1 MTASA
6 YDSNPYM
13 TLGSLA
19 DVVRAEL
26 RAPHPDQNFLVR
38 MVAQAI
44 SDYRALTTES
54 DRGRFLARPISTGDR
69 RWDAMLAAVA
79 EREARRSAY
88 PIPEWVY
95 DSAYVLSP
103 WWFLSPTDS
112 LRAYSLQHSAP
123 EFAVRN
129 IFIDAA
135 SLESV

>member
-1 MTASA
+1 
-6 YDSNPYM
+6 M

-19 DVVRAEL
+19 EVIRSELAEL
-26 RAPHPDQNFLVR
+26 RPDQNFLLR

-44 SDYRALTTES
+44 NDFRALRTPQ
-54 DRGRFLARPISTGDR
+54 DRDQFLYRPESTGDR

-79 EREARRSAY
+79 EREARRSGHA
-88 PIPEWVY
+88 IPEWVY
-95 DSAYVLSP
+95 DNAFVLSP
-103 WWFLSPTDS
+103 WWFLSPTES

-123 EFAVRN
+123 EFAIRN

>member
-1 MTASA
+1 
-6 YDSNPYM
+6 M

-26 RAPHPDQNFLVR
+26 RTTRPDQNFLLR

-44 SDYRALTTES
+44 SDYRVLTTGN
-54 DRGRFLARPISTGDR
+54 DWDRFLARPTTTGDR

-79 EREARRSAY
+79 EHEARRSMH
-88 PIPEWVY
+88 PIPDWVY
-95 DSAYVLSP
+95 DNSYVLSP
-103 WWFLSPTDS
+103 WWFLSPTET

-123 EFAVRN
+123 EFAIRN